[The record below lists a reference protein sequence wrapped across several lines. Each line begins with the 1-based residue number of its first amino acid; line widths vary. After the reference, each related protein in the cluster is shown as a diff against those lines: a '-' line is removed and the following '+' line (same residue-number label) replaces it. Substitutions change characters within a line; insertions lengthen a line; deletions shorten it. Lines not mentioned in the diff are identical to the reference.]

1 MEGHGGRSPKIEDG
15 VRYTVK
21 AQSGHEL
28 NHENNGIEWAAG
40 LQEITDSARRLPKRK
55 RGRLV
60 FARGSFYDLPLM
72 KFGLHHTPAAN
83 HKDFRT
89 VKISGLPV
97 CTSIQQVLA
106 SVRGGA
112 VFSAC
117 LCDTAALGSGLTAL
131 ITFVEQSGADAFVDI
146 GDSDGFY
153 IGFHRAE
160 VQLVRTAT
168 YPINLTLENQIFNCG
183 YSRVLIAYVQD
194 ETLKDH
200 IYSILSP
207 SFHSALIERFVEHAS
222 KPELTMHFV
231 SVKIAI
237 CAYDILKAD
246 SKLRETVIEFFAD
259 PCSYGWNK
267 REQGSITAGA
277 EKRGEPLSIGH
288 EGSLPVPLI
297 SLD

>member
-117 LCDTAALGSGLTAL
+117 LCDTAALGSDLNAL

-246 SKLRETVIEFFAD
+246 SKLRETVIEFSAD

-277 EKRGEPLSIGH
+277 EKRDEPWSIGH